1 MRWVVL
7 EDEGG
12 AGEKGRPREE
22 ESFVAT
28 DEESF
33 VVASFAESGN
43 LSNSSPANLASP
55 AVGPGREESAK
66 ANPGETKC
74 GDPSANSISNAF
86 PPFLPLPSS
95 SA

>member
-33 VVASFAESGN
+33 VVASFSESGN
-43 LSNSSPANLASP
+43 LSNSSPTDLACST
-55 AVGPGREESAK
+55 VGAGREESSK
-66 ANPGETKC
+66 GNPGETKC